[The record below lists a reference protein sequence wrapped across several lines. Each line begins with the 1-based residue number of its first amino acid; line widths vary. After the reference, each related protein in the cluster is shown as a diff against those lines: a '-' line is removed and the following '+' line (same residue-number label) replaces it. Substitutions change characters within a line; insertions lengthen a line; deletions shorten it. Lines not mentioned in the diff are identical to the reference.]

1 MEATMSVEGFFAG
14 CVGGCAGILVGHP
27 LDTVKVRIQAQPVHR
42 SYKGILYCFKNLV
55 RSEGFFGLYKG
66 LTPPLLGLSGQNAF
80 LFGVHYTIL
89 NNLGSSF
96 SNEFFSGC
104 MTGALQTF
112 LSCPIDFVKIQL
124 QLQAIGIQKKKVHKE
139 MLGPLGV
146 LSCIYKKH
154 GITGC
159 FRGFTITLI
168 RDCPGYGVYFGSNY
182 YFCELFKQNDG
193 SSASPMSLLIAG
205 GLAGTISW
213 AVCYPVDVLKTL
225 IQADGHLPHSERKS
239 MMCYAKNLYIQGGF
253 SAFTRGINTT
263 LLRAFPVNAV
273 VFYTVSLITKKLNA
287 NAISVT

>member
-1 MEATMSVEGFFAG
+1 MEATMSAEGFFAG

-42 SYKGILYCFKNLV
+42 SYKGILYCLKNLV
-55 RSEGFFGLYKG
+55 RSE
-66 LTPPLLGLSGQNAF
+66 
-80 LFGVHYTIL
+80 
-89 NNLGSSF
+89 
-96 SNEFFSGC
+96 GC

-124 QLQAIGIQKKKVHKE
+124 QLQAIGIRKKKVHKE

-225 IQADGHLPHSERKS
+225 IQADGHLPHNERKS
-239 MMCYAKNLYIQGGF
+239 MMYYAKNLYIQGGF

-263 LLRAFPVNAV
+263 LLRAFPVNAI
-273 VFYTVSLITKKLNA
+273 VFFTVSLITKKLNA
-287 NAISVT
+287 NATSLT